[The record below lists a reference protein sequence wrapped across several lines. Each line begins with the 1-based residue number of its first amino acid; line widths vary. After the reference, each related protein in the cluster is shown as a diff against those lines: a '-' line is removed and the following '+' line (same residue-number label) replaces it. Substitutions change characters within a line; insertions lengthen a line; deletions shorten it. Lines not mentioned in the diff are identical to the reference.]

1 MELAQIISLGEGYH
15 QEFKESIDK
24 SLVRKIC
31 AFANA
36 AGGVVFIGVSDKG
49 IIKGVSIDNVTRSRL
64 QDTINQIE
72 PKVTVNIEYKDN
84 LIIVTV
90 PESGNKPHSCG
101 DGFFMRVGPNSQK
114 LTRNE
119 IIELLQK
126 QSIIQFDR
134 QTNHRAKFD
143 KHFSISRYQQFIRLA
158 GISPTLP
165 VEDILISLN
174 CLTEQIELSNA
185 GTLFFTDNIEFL
197 ILQAKVCA
205 VLFKGTENI
214 TILDRKD
221 FCGDIISNIDD
232 SMIFLRKHLNLAYKI
247 EHLKREEILEIP
259 EIALREAVVNALCHR
274 DYFEAGANVVISI
287 FSDRV
292 EISNPGGLPPGLQK
306 EAFGRKSVT
315 RNPIIADLLHR
326 VGYIEK
332 IGTGIKRIRDAV
344 ALHGGC
350 SVEFEYDEY
359 WFTTIFYRQST
370 AQSDNVTDNVTDKK
384 SDHSEQRLTLILQL
398 IINKP
403 HISTTELATEL
414 KVSKRTILR
423 DINILKQQN
432 KLERSG
438 NEKTGYWKI
447 NE

>member
-1 MELAQIISLGEGYH
+1 MNLQQIISLGEGYH

-24 SLVRKIC
+24 SLVREIC

-36 AGGVVFIGVSDKG
+36 AGGKVFIGVTDKG
-49 IIKGVSIDNVTRSRL
+49 AISGISFDNTTRSRL

-72 PKVTVNIEYKDN
+72 PKLNVNIEYNDN
-84 LIIVTV
+84 VVIVTV
-90 PESGNKPHSCG
+90 PESTNKPYSCS
-101 DGFFMRVGPNSQK
+101 DGFFLRVGPNSQK

-126 QSIIQFDR
+126 ESIIQYDR
-134 QTNHRAKFD
+134 QISHKAKYA
-143 KHFSISRYQQFIRLA
+143 KHFSYNKYQQFIQLA
-158 GISPTLP
+158 NISPTLP
-165 VEDILISLN
+165 EQDTLINLN
-174 CLTEQIELSNA
+174 CLTEQSELTNA
-185 GTLFFTDNIEFL
+185 GVLFFTDNIEFL
-197 ILQAKVCA
+197 ILQAKVCT

-221 FCGDIISNIDD
+221 FCSDIISNIND
-232 SMIFLRKHLNLAYKI
+232 SIIFLRKHLNLAYKI

-274 DYFEAGANVVISI
+274 NYFEAGANVVISI

-344 ALHGGC
+344 AAHGGC
-350 SVEFEYDEY
+350 SVEFDYDEY
-359 WFTTIFYRQST
+359 WFTTIFYRRQANIS
-370 AQSDNVTDNVTDKK
+370 SDISSDITSNKILELLKK
-384 SDHSEQRLTLILQL
+384 TPTLSASKISKILQ
-398 IINKP
+398 
-403 HISTTELATEL
+403 ISTRTVEKHLSNL
-414 KVSKRTILR
+414 KAANKIKREGSK
-423 DINILKQQN
+423 KY
-432 KLERSG
+432 
-438 NEKTGYWKI
+438 GYWKI
-447 NE
+447 NNHNE